1 MSVYSNETEI
11 IIYIVMYELRTQG
24 VSKILKAYMSRLIH
38 MGQRLKQILKQ
49 KKIKIVDFADMAGF
63 TNQIAHYHLRKSDM
77 KRSTLEKFCEIISI
91 TPEEFY
97 EWNSTGLSGSDRV
110 GEPAVLHHGNRLMEL
125 IGERGLNKTRLAKRL
140 GMSRRTMYN
149 LFDKEAFGAEELDRV
164 ARALEMTTS
173 AFLHPGYSDENRH
186 AENDEILAM
195 REKYYK
201 LLEEHNQLLRN
212 YTSLK
217 ETTEEIK
224 KEVLQLRKQV
234 RSRKNG

>member
-1 MSVYSNETEI
+1 
-11 IIYIVMYELRTQG
+11 
-24 VSKILKAYMSRLIH
+24 MSRLIH

-77 KRSTLEKFCEIISI
+77 KRSTLEKFCEIINI

-97 EWNSTGLSGSDRV
+97 EWNGIPATNGEKSGEV
-110 GEPAVLHHGNRLMEL
+110 AVMHHGGRLMEL

-149 LFDKEAFGAEELDRV
+149 LFEKEVFGAEELDRV
-164 ARALEMTTS
+164 VRSLEMTIS
-173 AFLHPGYSDENRH
+173 GFLHPGTLEDARQ
-186 AENDEILAM
+186 AENDEMLAL

-201 LLEEHNQLLRN
+201 LLEEHNTLLKS
-212 YTSLK
+212 YSSLK
-217 ETTEEIK
+217 EGLESAK
-224 KEVLQLRKQV
+224 KDILQLRKQA
-234 RSRKNG
+234 RSKKG

>member
-1 MSVYSNETEI
+1 
-11 IIYIVMYELRTQG
+11 
-24 VSKILKAYMSRLIH
+24 

-49 KKIKIVDFADMAGF
+49 KKIKIVDFADMSGF

-97 EWNSTGLSGSDRV
+97 EWNSVPSSQGGKQ
-110 GEPAVLHHGNRLMEL
+110 GESTVLHHGSRLMEL

-149 LFDKEAFGAEELDRV
+149 LFEKEVFGADELDRV
-164 ARALEMTTS
+164 SRALEMS
-173 AFLHPGYSDENRH
+173 NAGFLHPGVLEDVRQ
-186 AENDEILAM
+186 ADNDEMLAM

-201 LLEEHNQLLRN
+201 LLEEHNLVLKSN
-212 YTSLK
+212 ASLK
-217 ETTEEIK
+217 EGLDQAK
-224 KEVLQLRKQV
+224 KDILQLRKEA
-234 RSRKNG
+234 RSRKS

>member
-1 MSVYSNETEI
+1 
-11 IIYIVMYELRTQG
+11 
-24 VSKILKAYMSRLIH
+24 

-97 EWNSTGLSGSDRV
+97 EWNNVPSSN
-110 GEPAVLHHGNRLMEL
+110 GEKGAENTVLHHGNRLMEL

-149 LFDKEAFGAEELDRV
+149 LFEKEIFGAEELDRV
-164 ARALEMTTS
+164 VRALEMTTS
-173 AFLHPGYSDENRH
+173 GFLHPGAFEDTRQ
-186 AENDEILAM
+186 AENDEMLAL

-201 LLEEHNQLLRN
+201 LLEEHNQLLKN
-212 YTSLK
+212 YASVK
-217 ETTEEIK
+217 EGLEAAK
-224 KEVLQLRKQV
+224 KDILQLRKQV
-234 RSRKNG
+234 RSKKG

>member
-1 MSVYSNETEI
+1 
-11 IIYIVMYELRTQG
+11 
-24 VSKILKAYMSRLIH
+24 MSRLIH

-77 KRSTLEKFCEIISI
+77 KRSTLEKFCEIINI

-97 EWNSTGLSGSDRV
+97 EWNSAATVTGDRQ
-110 GEPAVLHHGNRLMEL
+110 GETTVVHHGGRLMEL

-149 LFDKEAFGAEELDRV
+149 LFEKENFGAEELDRV
-164 ARALEMTTS
+164 SRALEMSVTM
-173 AFLHPGYSDENRH
+173 FLHPGSLEENRQ
-186 AENDEILAM
+186 ADNDEILAM

-201 LLEEHNQLLRN
+201 LLEEHNLLLKN

-217 ETTEEIK
+217 ESHEELK

>member
-1 MSVYSNETEI
+1 
-11 IIYIVMYELRTQG
+11 
-24 VSKILKAYMSRLIH
+24 MSRLIH

-77 KRSTLEKFCEIISI
+77 KRSTLEKFCGIIGIS
-91 TPEEFY
+91 PEEFY
-97 EWNSTGLSGSDRV
+97 EWNSISVNSS
-110 GEPAVLHHGNRLMEL
+110 EKPAAQTVLHHGSRLMEL

-149 LFDKEAFGAEELDRV
+149 LFEKDVFGADELDRV
-164 ARALEMTTS
+164 SRALEITPS
-173 AFLHPGYSDENRH
+173 GFLHPGSMEEARLAD
-186 AENDEILAM
+186 NDEMLAL

-201 LLEEHNQLLRN
+201 LLEEHNQLLKS

-217 ETTEEIK
+217 ESMEQTK
-224 KEVLQLRKQV
+224 KDNLQLRKQA
-234 RSRKNG
+234 RSKKG